1 MASKE
6 STWRERS
13 KGLGWR
19 AEEHQHSRWAEEEE
33 EGGSRKELKINGK
46 KGSKRSGLRL
56 MNVNRVESH
65 GTHKASDP

>member
-19 AEEHQHSRWAEEEE
+19 AEEHQHSRWAEEE
-33 EGGSRKELKINGK
+33 GGSRKELKINGK

-56 MNVNRVESH
+56 MNVNRAESH
-65 GTHKASDP
+65 GTRKASDP